1 MLQRSGQAARRQTQ
15 ESRQK
20 PLCAAAELDR
30 KTPVTN
36 EEQVNMEGTTA
47 TTAQRLPPPD
57 IAINFSQ
64 QMTEPMVHC
73 AEAMSRGMINIT
85 EGYSR
90 FLSTRLQR
98 TSEAIADLTQCSNPT
113 KAMEVNLKWFAEAVR
128 DYTGESNRVVSVT
141 GQIVQDMLQKT
152 CKQ

>member
-1 MLQRSGQAARRQTQ
+1 M
-15 ESRQK
+15 E
-20 PLCAAAELDR
+20 AAAA
-30 KTPVTN
+30 TT
-36 EEQVNMEGTTA
+36 TTA
-47 TTAQRLPPPD
+47 TPRLPPPD
-57 IAINFSQ
+57 IAINYSQ

-73 AEAMSRGMINIT
+73 AEAMSRGMIGIT

-128 DYTGESNRVVSVT
+128 DYTAENNRLVALS
-141 GQIVQDMLQKT
+141 GQIMQEMLQKT
-152 CKQ
+152 CKRQ